1 MYFPNNID
9 HMISAHS
16 LQTAMFD
23 RGVPRLALFKVSGN
37 LIGEIYC
44 EFFGIMGAVP
54 ASALWDPSLF
64 VDLFH
69 FPAIK

>member
-1 MYFPNNID
+1 
-9 HMISAHS
+9 
-16 LQTAMFD
+16 MFD
-23 RGVPRLALFKVSGN
+23 RGVQRLALFKVSGN

-44 EFFGIMGAVP
+44 EFFGIMEAVA